1 MQIIEK
7 LSVSAPSPE
16 ARLSVLKEIAEEY
29 NVVWDS
35 FQTEAALNK
44 KHEDLLVS
52 YQIYVSDFISFRVA
66 IVLLLDITFCFMMRT
81 LCYYDSSCY
90 C

>member
-16 ARLSVLKEIAEEY
+16 TRLSVLKEIAQEY

-35 FQTEAALNK
+35 SQTEVALCK

-52 YQIYVSDFISFRVA
+52 YQIYVSYIISFGVA
-66 IVLLLDITFCFMMRT
+66 
-81 LCYYDSSCY
+81 
-90 C
+90 